1 MTDRPLRVVIDT
13 NVLLS
18 FLIKRDSVPGAVA
31 AHVIK
36 QHRLLLSAPV
46 LRELDDKCKK
56 QKFRPYFRLDEGLEF
71 VELLERVGEYVVIQR
86 STAACRDAKDNM
98 FLELAL
104 SSGAD
109 LLVSGDKDLSDLKR
123 IEGIPILPPRDASRF
138 LGLRGCEQFDL
149 RGL

>member
-18 FLIKRDSVPGAVA
+18 FLIKRDSVPGAVV

-36 QHRLLLSAPV
+36 QHRLLLSVPV
-46 LRELDDKCKK
+46 LRELAVKCKK
-56 QKFRPYFRLDEGLEF
+56 EKFRPYFSLEEGVEF
-71 VELLERVGEYVVIQR
+71 VELLERVGEHVIIQR
-86 STAACRDAKDNM
+86 STTACRDAKDNM

-104 SSGAD
+104 SGWAD

-123 IEGIPILPPRDASRF
+123 IEEIPILPPRDASRF
-138 LGLRGCEQFDL
+138 LG
-149 RGL
+149 

>member
-18 FLIKRDSVPGAVA
+18 FLSKRDSVPGAVV

-46 LRELDDKCKK
+46 LQELSDKCGR
-56 QKFRPYFRLDEGLEF
+56 QKFRPYFSLEEGLEF
-71 VELLERVGEYVVIQR
+71 VALLEKVGEQVVIRR
-86 STAACRDAKDNM
+86 STTACRDDKDNT

-104 SSGAD
+104 SGGAD
-109 LLVSGDKDLSDLKR
+109 LVVSGDKDLSDLKET
-123 IEGIPILPPRDASRF
+123 EGIPILPPRDASRIF
-138 LGLRGCEQFDL
+138 WAS
-149 RGL
+149 